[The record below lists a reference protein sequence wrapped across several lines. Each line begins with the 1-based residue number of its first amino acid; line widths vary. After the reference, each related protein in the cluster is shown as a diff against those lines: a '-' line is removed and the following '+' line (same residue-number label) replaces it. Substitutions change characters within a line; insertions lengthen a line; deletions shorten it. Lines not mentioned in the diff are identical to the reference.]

1 MLRIIRVRVRV
12 GFSFTLTTVLVLVLS
27 AGCGSSGGG
36 GSFEAAPDNGERYV
50 LVEVGEILRN
60 RMLDTTTAPRN
71 QADIARYENAGPT
84 AFNKIQKGQIV
95 VLWGANPQTEASDH
109 VLAYEQQT
117 PQSGGFVLMQD
128 GTTVKKMTPGEFQ
141 AAPKAGTAA
150 PSGAAKKPK

>member
-1 MLRIIRVRVRV
+1 MLRIVLV
-12 GFSFTLTTVLVLVLS
+12 GFTLTTVVVSS

-60 RMLDTTTAPRN
+60 RMLDTTVPPRN
-71 QADIARYENAGPT
+71 HAEIARYENVGPT
-84 AFNKIQKGQIV
+84 AFNKIQKGEIV
-95 VLWGANPQTEASDH
+95 VLWGANPQPGASDH
-109 VLAYEQQT
+109 VLAYEKPT

-141 AAPKAGTAA
+141 AAPKAGVPASSAA
-150 PSGAAKKPK
+150 ADKPK